1 MRGTTRRFIRFA
13 AAALVVGYLGPAPA
27 LAQQSAKVARV
38 AFIAT
43 TSALAETLGPVPAN
57 PAARGLV
64 SGLREHG
71 WVEGRNL
78 VLERRSAEG
87 SLERLSAIAAELVEH
102 HVDVIVVAG
111 G

>member
-1 MRGTTRRFIRFA
+1 MAGIRLWLRGLA
-13 AAALVVGYLGPAPA
+13 AAMAASGV
-27 LAQQSAKVARV
+27 LAQPAGKVARV
-38 AFIAT
+38 AFVAT
-43 TSALAETLGPVPAN
+43 TSPLAEILGPVPTS

-87 SLERLSAIAAELVEH
+87 HPERLSGIVAELVEQRI
-102 HVDVIVVAG
+102 DVIVVP
-111 G
+111 